1 MWIIRR
7 EYLKLLLVKL
17 AMLEF
22 ESRRAQAACLEFGH
36 TEYDEVITSTIIE
49 QSKRYRD
56 LKTYKNHYA
65 RIYNHSNT

>member
-1 MWIIRR
+1 
-7 EYLKLLLVKL
+7 
-17 AMLEF
+17 MLEF